1 MGAGKSTL
9 GPILANT
16 LGWDFFDLDREVEKL
31 CKKKVREIFQQEGEE
46 AFRQY
51 ESGVLT
57 ELSEGANLVISLG
70 GGTIA
75 DDDNLRFMKSHGFII
90 HLKTSPDIAY
100 ERLKFKRDRPN
111 LLLEGD
117 DEPTKGMLLDKINE
131 ILSER
136 IKYYNQADIE
146 IDTDKNSVG
155 KTVDEIVRMI
165 SKGIKI

>member
-51 ESGVLT
+51 ESGVLK